1 MTLHPLC
8 SEDVQR
14 PLTDPHP
21 LPLSLT
27 TDPDPNPNPTPNQA
41 RQTLLFSATFPRA
54 IQNLA
59 AAFLRP
65 YVWIAVG
72 RVGSTVGGITQR
84 VWLAPPDKRLKLQ
97 LVVQALGARSG
108 RTLVF
113 VEKKRTATWLKKMLG
128 RGGPE
133 DAPEE
138 ERFPPIA
145 AEVRSQ

>member
-1 MTLHPLC
+1 MDTRTHARRVHGTLTAPLRI
-8 SEDVQR
+8 EPLR
-14 PLTDPHP
+14 PD
-21 LPLSLT
+21 SR
-27 TDPDPNPNPTPNQA
+27 PDPVGPYHPC
-41 RQTLLFSATFPRA
+41 LLRLRA
-54 IQNLA
+54 IQSLA